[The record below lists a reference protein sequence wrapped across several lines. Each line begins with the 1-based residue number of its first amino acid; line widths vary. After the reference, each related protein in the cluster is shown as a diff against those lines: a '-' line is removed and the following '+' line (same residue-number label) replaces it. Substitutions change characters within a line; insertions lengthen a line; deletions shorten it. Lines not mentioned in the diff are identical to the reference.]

1 MKDFSAWEEYEE
13 GTEGSGRSEKIW
25 LQDTDT
31 GQVGLFK
38 FKKDTG
44 TTDHVSECIACQ
56 IAQKLELPCAKFE
69 LGTYEGREGPMSY
82 NIIDTEEAI
91 LIEGI
96 NFITQVYPEYNDE
109 KFIDPASEHR
119 YSIEMVQEVTKAY
132 VSIEEFLKMLM
143 FDFLIGNTD
152 RHQSNWALISK
163 NNKME
168 WSPLYDNSSSLC
180 SYISEE
186 QISNYLGKD
195 KNRWR
200 ALVDTKSRS
209 MIRCRM
215 SDEKR
220 QTHLMILQYIRD
232 NYYDET
238 YDFARKIVQEMTES
252 NIDYILKQY
261 SESELSGNK
270 KELIFHFLCSK
281 VELLKEVYWG
291 KEEADVC

>member
-1 MKDFSAWEEYEE
+1 M
-13 GTEGSGRSEKIW
+13 
-25 LQDTDT
+25 
-31 GQVGLFK
+31 
-38 FKKDTG
+38 
-44 TTDHVSECIACQ
+44 
-56 IAQKLELPCAKFE
+56 
-69 LGTYEGREGPMSY
+69 
-82 NIIDTEEAI
+82 
-91 LIEGI
+91 IEGI
-96 NFITQVYPEYNDE
+96 NFITKVYPEYDEE
-109 KFIDPASEHR
+109 KFVDPVTEHR

-132 VSIEEFLKMLM
+132 ASIEEFLKMLM

-152 RHQSNWALISK
+152 RHQSNWALISE

-180 SYISEE
+180 AYISKE
-186 QISNYLGKD
+186 QISKYLGKD

-220 QTHLMILQYIRD
+220 QTHLMVLQYIRD

-238 YDFARKIVQEMTES
+238 YDFARKIVQEMTER

-270 KELIFHFLCSK
+270 KELIFRFLCSK

-291 KEEADVC
+291 KEETDVC

>member
-1 MKDFSAWEEYEE
+1 MKDFSTWKEYEE

-25 LQDTDT
+25 LQDPDT

-69 LGTYEGREGPMSY
+69 LGTYDGRQGSMSY
-82 NIIDTEEAI
+82 NIIDIEEAI

-96 NFITQVYPEYNDE
+96 NFITKVYPEYDEE
-109 KFIDPASEHR
+109 KFVDPVTEHR

-132 VSIEEFLKMLM
+132 VPIEEFLQMLM

-180 SYISEE
+180 AYISEE

-195 KNRWR
+195 KNKWR

-220 QTHLMILQYIRD
+220 QTHLIVLQYIRD

-238 YDFARKIVQEMTES
+238 YGFARKIVQEMTES
-252 NIDYILKQY
+252 NINYILEQY
-261 SESELSGNK
+261 AESELSGNK
-270 KELIFHFLCSK
+270 KELIFRFLCSK

-291 KEEADVC
+291 KDAANVC